1 MTATRTIDTNIL
13 VRLFARDD
21 EAQLSVASGIV
32 SRYRL
37 LVLSTVLLETE
48 WVLRSRY
55 RFDRIRIAEVFG
67 AMLASEGFV
76 FTERERVIRTLDG
89 FERGLEFA
97 DAFHLAAVSPGE
109 TFPTFD
115 KDLARLASRHMN
127 SVSVELAL

>member
-67 AMLASEGFV
+67 AMLTSEVFV

>member
-21 EAQLSVASGIV
+21 EAQLAVASGIV

-37 LVLSTVLLETE
+37 VVLSTVLLETE

-55 RFDRIRIAEVFG
+55 RFDRGRIADLFG
-67 AMLASEGFV
+67 TMLASEVFV
-76 FTERERVIRTLDG
+76 FSERERVIRTLDA

-97 DAFHLAAVSPGE
+97 DAFHLAAVSQGE
-109 TFPTFD
+109 TFLTFD
-115 KDLARLASRHMN
+115 KDLARLAPKHMN